1 MKRELKEKA
10 REAMI
15 QGCINAALGASEEAN
30 PELAAAIREETLRLA
45 KRLTPEIYWHGLG
58 EPMPESVR

>member
-15 QGCINAALGASEEAN
+15 AGCVNAALAASEDGN
-30 PELAAAIREETLRLA
+30 QELAAAIRVETLKLS
-45 KRLTPEIYWHGLG
+45 KRLTPDTYWHGLG
-58 EPMPESVR
+58 EPTPEGIR